1 MGFSYS
7 YTPDMNSDG
16 HDTNASYAG
25 NWLANFHKT
34 TLNNKKLLDKTVIL
48 ITFDEVNILFIFYFS
63 P

>member
-1 MGFSYS
+1 MSFSYS

-25 NWLANFHKT
+25 NWLANFYKT

-48 ITFDEVNILFIFYFS
+48 ITFDEVNILFTFYFS